1 MSLEA
6 AVQQLAAQQEKMY
19 NLLVELSN
27 HIPKKEM
34 TAHEVS
40 EFLGL
45 HPVTISRKKH
55 LLGHNGKKGG
65 AVRYDRAAVVAYMNS
80 NREKEVFDF

>member
-34 TAHEVS
+34 TTHEVS

-55 LLGHNGKKGG
+55 LLGHNGKKRRCRSLRPRSGG
-65 AVRYDRAAVVAYMNS
+65 GLY
-80 NREKEVFDF
+80 EQQ